1 MPKLKI
7 KSKYKKYKESSK
19 KSQGSSIDLKERL
32 AEKRKAEEA
41 RQKMINFIVVCIF
54 LGLLFGVP
62 LGFLVEP
69 KLGIGF
75 FMGISVMLFSWQY
88 PRPALWLFLIYMP
101 FSGTVTYWVGG
112 GNALFQLAKDSIYIP
127 ALIALV
133 AECRRKK
140 LPIIVPKKLIPTFSV
155 LLVFVILTLFSVNG
169 IQEFLPQCNAALYS
183 ARIACKDGLPFFQGI
198 LGLKVLLGYVPL
210 IFCAYY
216 LIEDKKKLLF
226 LGRLLVVLAI
236 ICCLLGLLQYWKL
249 RTGSCIGTRGAVGDA
264 LFKASLQA
272 KCLVG
277 GSLLYSPEQ
286 GVIRL
291 PGTFVSPWHWAWF
304 LIANSALCFTTAFS
318 DRSFFWRVV
327 GLVGMGLVFI
337 NAVICGQRI
346 ALGLVPV
353 VILTLLILT
362 GQITNFKRFIP
373 IGAGLGLLLGIWIV
387 SNPTVVQQ
395 RVDSFVGRW
404 NASPPQAFIE
414 SQFKY
419 SINKQRGIFGRGL
432 GKATNSTRSLGKTAL
447 IETYHP
453 KLLYE
458 IGYPGLLA
466 FLIFVTHL
474 TILSYRNY
482 RSVRDPTLRN
492 FASSFWVFI
501 LIISFFP
508 YWYPLDTDPVAVY
521 YWFLAGVVFKLPI
534 IDQQERQKQQLLV
547 EKEQNG
553 SKTKKPRFKK
563 FRTRKLGAL

>member
-101 FSGTVTYWVGG
+101 FSGSVTYWVGG

-155 LLVFVILTLFSVNG
+155 LLVFVLLTLFSVNG

-432 GKATNSTRSLGKTAL
+432 GKATNSTRSLGRTAL

-474 TILSYRNY
+474 TILSYRDY
-482 RSVRDPTLRN
+482 RSIRDPTLRN

-508 YWYPLDTDPVAVY
+508 YWYPLDTDPVAIY

-534 IDQQERQKQQLLV
+534 IDKQERQKEQLLV
-547 EKEQNG
+547 EKEKNG
-553 SKTKKPRFKK
+553 SKTKTPRFKK
-563 FRTRKLGAL
+563 FRTRKVGTL